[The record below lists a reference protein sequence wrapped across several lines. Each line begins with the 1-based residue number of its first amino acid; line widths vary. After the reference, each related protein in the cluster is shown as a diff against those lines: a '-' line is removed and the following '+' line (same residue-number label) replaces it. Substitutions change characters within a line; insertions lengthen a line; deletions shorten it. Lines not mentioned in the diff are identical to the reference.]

1 MHFIYI
7 HSNRAHSRLFHLVS
21 HPDSGCYGCFDG
33 FFAIRR
39 FCRNWCFWH
48 TLFLWGEFHIWLPA
62 IPTFY
67 TYTHTNQTAEDAYVI
82 QDVSS
87 AQLLKTLHRQI
98 ITKSEYG
105 QSSSM
110 QLQPI
115 TTITV
120 CMTTRHHTALQQ
132 VRT

>member
-1 MHFIYI
+1 MHFLYI

-33 FFAIRR
+33 FFAIRK
-39 FCRNWCFWH
+39 FCRNWWFWH
-48 TLFLWGEFHIWLPA
+48 TLFLWGEFLIWLPT
-62 IPTFY
+62 IPAFY
-67 TYTHTNQTAEDAYVI
+67 MYTHTNQTAEDAYVI

-87 AQLLKTLHRQI
+87 AQLMKTLHRQI
-98 ITKSEYG
+98 ITSEYG